1 MFERFT
7 DRARRVL
14 VLAQDEATALGHGFL
29 GTEHI
34 LLGLLAEGEGVGA
47 KALQAL
53 QVDPDALRE
62 RIVGIVGTGDPAA
75 VAGTAPPFTPRAK
88 RVLELALRAAL
99 DLGHN
104 YIGTEHELLG
114 LLAEGEG
121 VAAQVLVASGLSAV
135 DVRAKVI
142 ELLRG
147 YGSMPAG
154 AAGASGSAA
163 VAAATSLPHASPAAT
178 RLGSRARS
186 LAAGAPMGTH
196 HYLLGLLE
204 DPHSLAG
211 RILESMGVTA
221 EAVRVRVA
229 ELGTAGTTDEL
240 PKPKVPPVEVSLGTG
255 VTVSIGDPALVEQAK
270 DWVAAGLPPE
280 QVLDRLRARLSAPPA
295 EAGDGAAAEA

>member
-14 VLAQDEATALGHGFL
+14 VLAQDEASALGHGFL

-62 RIVGIVGTGDPAA
+62 RIVGLVGAGDPSS
-75 VAGTAPPFTPRAK
+75 VTGSPPFTPRAK
-88 RVLELALRAAL
+88 RVLELSLRAAL

-147 YGSMPAG
+147 YGSVPPGGTG
-154 AAGASGSAA
+154 APGSAA
-163 VAAATSLPHASPAAT
+163 VAAATSLPHATPAAT
-178 RLGSRARS
+178 LLGSRARS
-186 LAAGAPMGTH
+186 LAAGEPMGTQ

-204 DPHSLAG
+204 DQRSLAG
-211 RILESMGVTA
+211 RILESLGVTA
-221 EAVRVRVA
+221 EAVRLRID
-229 ELGTAGTTDEL
+229 ELGTAGTSDEV
-240 PKPKVPPVEVSLGTG
+240 PKPKPPPVEVALGAG
-255 VTVSIGDPALVEQAK
+255 VKVTVDDPALVERAK
-270 DWVAAGLPPE
+270 DWVAAGLTPE
-280 QVLDRLRARLSAPPA
+280 QVLDRLRASLLSPSVDPDQ
-295 EAGDGAAAEA
+295 GPAAEA

>member
-14 VLAQDEATALGHGFL
+14 VLAQDEAAALGHNFL

-53 QVDPDALRE
+53 GAQPDDLRR
-62 RIVGIVGTGDPAA
+62 RIVDTIGPGDPAS
-75 VAGTAPPFTPRAK
+75 VGGTAPPFTPRAK
-88 RVLELALRAAL
+88 KVLELSLRAAL

-121 VAAQVLVASGLSAV
+121 VAAQVLVASGLSMA

-147 YGSMPAG
+147 YGSVPAEAG
-154 AAGASGSAA
+154 ATASAV
-163 VAAATSLPHASPAAT
+163 VAAASTLPHATPAAT
-178 RLGSRARS
+178 LLGARARS
-186 LAAGAPMGTH
+186 LAAGEALGTH

-204 DPHSLAG
+204 DGRSLAG
-211 RILESMGVTA
+211 KVLESLGVTA
-221 EAVRVRVA
+221 EAVRLRID
-229 ELGTAGTTDEL
+229 ELGPAGTTDEL
-240 PKPKVPPVEVSLGTG
+240 PKPKSPPVDVPLGNG
-255 VTVSIGDPALVEQAK
+255 VKVTIDDPGLVEEAK
-270 DWVAAGLPPE
+270 GWITGGLSPE
-280 QVLDRLRARLSAPPA
+280 QVLERLRASLLPP
-295 EAGDGAAAEA
+295 AAEA

>member
-14 VLAQDEATALGHGFL
+14 VLAQDEAAALDHNFL

-47 KALQAL
+47 KALLAL
-53 QVDPDALRE
+53 GAKSDDLRA
-62 RIVGIVGTGDPAA
+62 RVVATVGRGDPGS
-75 VAGTAPPFTPRAK
+75 AGGAPPPFTPRAK
-88 RVLELALRAAL
+88 RVLELSLRAAL

-121 VAAQVLVASGLSAV
+121 VAAQVLVASGLTTT

-147 YGSMPAG
+147 FGSVAAETGVSASAIVG
-154 AAGASGSAA
+154 AAS
-163 VAAATSLPHASPAAT
+163 SLPHATPAAGL
-178 RLGSRARS
+178 LGSRARS
-186 LAAGAPMGTH
+186 LAAGEAMGTH

-204 DPHSLAG
+204 DERSLAG
-211 RILESMGVTA
+211 KVLSSLGVTA
-221 EAVRVRVA
+221 EAVRLRIG
-229 ELGTAGTTDEL
+229 ELGTGGTTDEV
-240 PKPKVPPVEVSLGTG
+240 PKPKPAPVEVSLGSG
-255 VTVSIGDPALVEQAK
+255 VKVTVEDPVLVEQAK
-270 DWVAAGLPPE
+270 DWVAGGLTPD
-280 QVLDRLRARLSAPPA
+280 QVLERLRASLVPPST
-295 EAGDGAAAEA
+295 EPGAATEG